1 MSNRTSKITIQ
12 EAYDEWSQQ
21 DGSKEFAIK
30 TRNVFKNTWKHLDMN
45 MPCSEVTL
53 AKLHEAC
60 NQASGL
66 PADKIKAAS
75 VMVHVLRYAHTQDPA
90 DCPLPSFEYSDITTG
105 MFETVKTGTKLR
117 KEALKVQKSAIK
129 VQNTTDLERK
139 ELKLERETLKSEHET
154 PETKPTKTEI
164 SKPKVERKRAEKET
178 SKPKKSKAPQNGNI
192 RLTKDGKRY
201 NPSRERRQIAQI
213 DPSTMEVIKV
223 WPTLREPERAL
234 RVTSL
239 WRAIANRRPSG
250 GYYWCDFGDIDTF
263 EPSESR
269 KNPVICH
276 KPVTISKNVEFVA
289 PPTKP
294 KKEETPAD
302 GVHIGNVPE
311 QNPALS
317 DCTDKALIDE
327 LKYRGWHGHIHLTID
342 VYL

>member
-45 MPCSEVTL
+45 IPCSDVTL

-60 NQASGL
+60 NQAPGL

-105 MFETVKTGTKLR
+105 MFETVKAGRNFRESVPKLTESVP
-117 KEALKVQKSAIK
+117 KLPKNDPKLTENVPELPKS
-129 VQNTTDLERK
+129 VE
-139 ELKLERETLKSEHET
+139 KL
-154 PETKPTKTEI
+154 P
-164 SKPKVERKRAEKET
+164 KPKKQVVKKSGQKVVKKTAKK
-178 SKPKKSKAPQNGNI
+178 SKDESKKSKAPQNGNI

-239 WRAIANRRPSG
+239 WRAIANRRQSG

-263 EPSESR
+263 EPSESH
-269 KNPVICH
+269 KNPIICH
-276 KPVTISKNVEFVA
+276 KPVTISKDVEFVA
-289 PPTKP
+289 SPTKP
-294 KKEETPAD
+294 KKEEAPAD

>member
-1 MSNRTSKITIQ
+1 MTIQ
-12 EAYDEWSQQ
+12 EAYDEWSEEK
-21 DGSKEFAIK
+21 DVKTFAIK
-30 TRNVFKNTWKHLDMN
+30 SRQFWNRAWKKLDMN
-45 MPCSEVTL
+45 IPCSE
-53 AKLHEAC
+53 AKMPVLLMAL
-60 NQASGL
+60 QAVSL
-66 PADKIKAAS
+66 DKETVVKASS
-75 VMVHVLRYAHTQDPA
+75 VMVYVLKYAHTQDSKA
-90 DCPLPSFEYSDITTG
+90 NPLPAFEYSDILHQWEGSPT
-105 MFETVKTGTKLR
+105 EDESKVKAGTKLR

-139 ELKLERETLKSEHET
+139 ELKSERETLKSGHET

-164 SKPKVERKRAEKET
+164 SKPKVERKRAKKET
-178 SKPKKSKAPQNGNI
+178 SKPKKAKTPPKGNI

-239 WRAIANRRPSG
+239 WRAIANRRQSG

-263 EPSESR
+263 EPSESH

-276 KPVTISKNVEFVA
+276 KPVTISKDVEFVA

-294 KKEETPAD
+294 KKEEAPAD

>member
-1 MSNRTSKITIQ
+1 M
-12 EAYDEWSQQ
+12 
-21 DGSKEFAIK
+21 
-30 TRNVFKNTWKHLDMN
+30 L
-45 MPCSEVTL
+45 L
-53 AKLHEAC
+53 
-60 NQASGL
+60 
-66 PADKIKAAS
+66 
-75 VMVHVLRYAHTQDPA
+75 
-90 DCPLPSFEYSDITTG
+90 
-105 MFETVKTGTKLR
+105 
-117 KEALKVQKSAIK
+117 
-129 VQNTTDLERK
+129 
-139 ELKLERETLKSEHET
+139 
-154 PETKPTKTEI
+154 
-164 SKPKVERKRAEKET
+164 
-178 SKPKKSKAPQNGNI
+178 
-192 RLTKDGKRY
+192 
-201 NPSRERRQIAQI
+201 
-213 DPSTMEVIKV
+213 EVIKV
-223 WPTLREPERAL
+223 WPTLSEPERAL

-276 KPVTISKNVEFVA
+276 KPVTISKDVEFVA

-294 KKEETPAD
+294 KKEEAQAN

>member
-1 MSNRTSKITIQ
+1 MTIQ
-12 EAYDEWSQQ
+12 EAYDEWSEEK
-21 DGSKEFAIK
+21 DVKTFAIK
-30 TRNVFKNTWKHLDMN
+30 SRQFWNRAWKKLDMN
-45 MPCSEVTL
+45 IPCSE
-53 AKLHEAC
+53 AKMPVLLMAL
-60 NQASGL
+60 QAVSL
-66 PADKIKAAS
+66 DKETVVKASS
-75 VMVHVLRYAHTQDPA
+75 VMVYVLKYAHAQDYKVN
-90 DCPLPSFEYSDITTG
+90 PLPASEYSDILHQWEGSPT
-105 MFETVKTGTKLR
+105 EDESKVKAGRKFRESVPKLTESVP
-117 KEALKVQKSAIK
+117 KLPKNDPKLTENVPELPKS
-129 VQNTTDLERK
+129 VE
-139 ELKLERETLKSEHET
+139 KL
-154 PETKPTKTEI
+154 P
-164 SKPKVERKRAEKET
+164 KPKKQVVKKIGQKVVKKTAKK
-178 SKPKKSKAPQNGNI
+178 SKDESKKSKAPQNGNI

-239 WRAIANRRPSG
+239 WRAIANRRTSG
-250 GYYWCDFGDIDTF
+250 GYYWCDFSDIDTF
-263 EPSESR
+263 EPSESH

-276 KPVTISKNVEFVA
+276 KPVTISKDVEFVA

-294 KKEETPAD
+294 KKEEAPAD

>member
-1 MSNRTSKITIQ
+1 MVYVLKY
-12 EAYDEWSQQ
+12 AHAQ
-21 DGSKEFAIK
+21 DYKV
-30 TRNVFKNTWKHLDMN
+30 N
-45 MPCSEVTL
+45 P
-53 AKLHEAC
+53 
-60 NQASGL
+60 L
-66 PADKIKAAS
+66 PA
-75 VMVHVLRYAHTQDPA
+75 
-90 DCPLPSFEYSDITTG
+90 FEYSDILHQWEGSPT
-105 MFETVKTGTKLR
+105 EDESKVKAGRKFRESVPKLTESVP
-117 KEALKVQKSAIK
+117 KLPKNDPKLTENVPELPKS
-129 VQNTTDLERK
+129 VE
-139 ELKLERETLKSEHET
+139 KL
-154 PETKPTKTEI
+154 P
-164 SKPKVERKRAEKET
+164 KPKKQVVKKSGQKVVKKTAKK
-178 SKPKKSKAPQNGNI
+178 SKDESQKSKAPQKGNI

-239 WRAIANRRPSG
+239 WRAIANRRTSG

-263 EPSESR
+263 EPSESH

-276 KPVTISKNVEFVA
+276 KPVTISKDVEFVA
-289 PPTKP
+289 TPTKP
-294 KKEETPAD
+294 KKEEAPAD

>member
-1 MSNRTSKITIQ
+1 MTIQ
-12 EAYDEWSQQ
+12 EAYDKWSEEK
-21 DGSKEFAIK
+21 DVKTFAIK
-30 TRNVFKNTWKHLDMN
+30 SRQFWNRAWKKLDMN
-45 MPCSEVTL
+45 IPCSE
-53 AKLHEAC
+53 AKMPVLLMALKAVSLDKETVVK
-60 NQASGL
+60 AS
-66 PADKIKAAS
+66 S
-75 VMVHVLRYAHTQDPA
+75 VMVYVLKYAHAQDSKA
-90 DCPLPSFEYSDITTG
+90 NPLPAFEYSDILHQWEGSPT
-105 MFETVKTGTKLR
+105 E
-117 KEALKVQKSAIK
+117 
-129 VQNTTDLERK
+129 DERK
-139 ELKLERETLKSEHET
+139 VKEGRKFRQSVPKLTESVPKLPKNDPKLTENVPELPKSVEKL
-154 PETKPTKTEI
+154 P
-164 SKPKVERKRAEKET
+164 
-178 SKPKKSKAPQNGNI
+178 KPKKQVVKKSGQKTAKKSKVEPKKEQKGNI

-223 WPTLREPERAL
+223 WPTLSEPERAL

-250 GYYWCDFGDIDTF
+250 GYYWCDFNDIDNF

-276 KPVTISKNVEFVA
+276 KPVTISKDVEFVA

-294 KKEETPAD
+294 KKEEAPSD

>member
-1 MSNRTSKITIQ
+1 MVYVLKY
-12 EAYDEWSQQ
+12 AHAQ
-21 DGSKEFAIK
+21 DYKV
-30 TRNVFKNTWKHLDMN
+30 N
-45 MPCSEVTL
+45 P
-53 AKLHEAC
+53 
-60 NQASGL
+60 L
-66 PADKIKAAS
+66 PA
-75 VMVHVLRYAHTQDPA
+75 
-90 DCPLPSFEYSDITTG
+90 FEYSDILHQWEGSPT
-105 MFETVKTGTKLR
+105 EDESKVKAGRKFRESVPKLP
-117 KEALKVQKSAIK
+117 KNDPKLTENVPELPKS
-129 VQNTTDLERK
+129 VE
-139 ELKLERETLKSEHET
+139 KL
-154 PETKPTKTEI
+154 P
-164 SKPKVERKRAEKET
+164 KPKKQVVKKSGQKVVKKTAKK
-178 SKPKKSKAPQNGNI
+178 SKDESQKSKAPQNGNI

-239 WRAIANRRPSG
+239 WRAIANRRTSG

-263 EPSESR
+263 EPSESH

-276 KPVTISKNVEFVA
+276 KPVTISKDVEFVV
-289 PPTKP
+289 PSTKP
-294 KKEETPAD
+294 KKEEAPAD
-302 GVHIGNVPE
+302 DVHIGNVPE